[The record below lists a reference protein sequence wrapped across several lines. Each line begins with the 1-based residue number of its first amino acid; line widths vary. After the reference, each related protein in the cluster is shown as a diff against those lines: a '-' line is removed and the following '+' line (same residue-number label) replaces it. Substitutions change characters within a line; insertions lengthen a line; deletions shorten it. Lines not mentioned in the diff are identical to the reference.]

1 MEQKNSYYEI
11 LNVLPGSS
19 WKKIDKAYQREKIG
33 ADEERLRELKK
44 AYEVLSDDKK
54 RKAYDAKLE
63 VDAALE
69 KRRYTMED
77 LNRMT
82 DEFRTKNYRNHY
94 SCNRYDIFDYTWWFI
109 TGGFAEEKDPDKI
122 ISTVIEI
129 IIVFFVS
136 LLYIAFLA
144 QR

>member
-19 WKKIDKAYQREKIG
+19 WKKIDKEYQREKMG

-63 VDAALE
+63 
-69 KRRYTMED
+69 
-77 LNRMT
+77 
-82 DEFRTKNYRNHY
+82 
-94 SCNRYDIFDYTWWFI
+94 
-109 TGGFAEEKDPDKI
+109 
-122 ISTVIEI
+122 
-129 IIVFFVS
+129 
-136 LLYIAFLA
+136 
-144 QR
+144 Q